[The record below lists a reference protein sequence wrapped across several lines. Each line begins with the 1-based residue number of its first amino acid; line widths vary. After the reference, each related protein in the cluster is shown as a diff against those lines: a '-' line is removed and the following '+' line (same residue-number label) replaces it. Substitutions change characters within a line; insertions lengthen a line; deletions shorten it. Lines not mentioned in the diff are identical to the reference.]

1 MLILNYILNEDLHM
15 NYFTYE
21 YICKICIHII
31 YVFYI
36 FNEYINFLFEFLFSK
51 KLQLNY

>member
-1 MLILNYILNEDLHM
+1 MLILNYILNED
-15 NYFTYE
+15 YFTYE
-21 YICKICIHII
+21 YIYKICIHII